1 MHALGTMG
9 SGSKNAA
16 SAPAASTLAPP
27 LTDPYSWFDY
37 YDKDASNS
45 LDQEEV
51 VTGLLNTIQTA
62 AAASAAADKKKKKSS
77 STADDS
83 STSTVDDI
91 RESIQ
96 AIWPAFDLDGNGQV
110 SACGKPSSYVYIPTY
125 LIRADAF
132 RSSHDRLTE
141 KNFALLAG
149 WQRACSPLPVVTSH
163 RTKPRRPAADSSRRI
178 ITDDPRAV
186 AIPAPGPAAPLA
198 AVAIPVLGRSNRHTF
213 PRQAQCLRA
222 VVE

>member
-1 MHALGTMG
+1 MG

-16 SAPAASTLAPP
+16 DSAPTASTLAPP

-141 KNFALLAG
+141 KSFALLAG

-198 AVAIPVLGRSNRHTF
+198 AVAIPVLGRSSRHTF

-222 VVE
+222 VE

>member
-1 MHALGTMG
+1 MG

-16 SAPAASTLAPP
+16 DSAPTASTLAPP

-62 AAASAAADKKKKKSS
+62 AAAADKKKKKSS

-110 SACGKPSSYVYIPTY
+110 SACGKPSSYVLYP
-125 LIRADAF
+125 
-132 RSSHDRLTE
+132 S
-141 KNFALLAG
+141 
-149 WQRACSPLPVVTSH
+149 
-163 RTKPRRPAADSSRRI
+163 
-178 ITDDPRAV
+178 
-186 AIPAPGPAAPLA
+186 
-198 AVAIPVLGRSNRHTF
+198 
-213 PRQAQCLRA
+213 
-222 VVE
+222 

>member
-1 MHALGTMG
+1 MG

-16 SAPAASTLAPP
+16 NSAPTASTLAPP

-141 KNFALLAG
+141 KSFALLAG

-198 AVAIPVLGRSNRHTF
+198 AVAIPVLGRSSRHTF

>member
-37 YDKDASNS
+37 YDKDASHS

-62 AAASAAADKKKKKSS
+62 AAAEKKKSS

-83 STSTVDDI
+83 STSTVDAI

-110 SACGKPSSYVYIPTY
+110 SACSILPNFTILHLGIPTY

-141 KNFALLAG
+141 KSFALLAG

>member
-1 MHALGTMG
+1 MG

-16 SAPAASTLAPP
+16 DSAPTASTLAPP

-141 KNFALLAG
+141 KSFALLAG

-198 AVAIPVLGRSNRHTF
+198 AVAIPVLGRSSRHTF